1 MEYGERG
8 IIKLDSILKI
18 MSLIF
23 SILIA
28 IPTLAGE
35 ILVEGTV
42 VDSSSQQ
49 AITNV
54 NIFVKGTEIGTSSD
68 QNGRFKLI
76 LSELHPDAQLVLS
89 HIAYLEKV
97 IPLSYFENNR
107 IISLQKRSIPL
118 QGVEVQTGRRT
129 YQYPQELT
137 NSISVISSD
146 AFDSKGYLDVAD
158 ILMADQ
164 STVIEETGKGAK
176 TVSIRGANEDEV
188 LILYDG
194 VRLNSNFDN
203 IFDIALID
211 PSSLEQIDIVKGGN
225 LASAGAQGS
234 SATINF
240 IPKLKQDYLL
250 KFYQRFGT
258 YNSGDWGLNLFKD
271 IQGFNLYGSW
281 KEAALEQ
288 RYAAGSSTNF
298 SVIHGTTHKLLNLS
312 YTFGQVQGD
321 RASHT
326 LRSYFSESERDY
338 TNIRDSE
345 ELAKSHRI
353 YNLKYLG
360 DFKVYGK
367 LWLNASNQNL
377 NEVYTYQANAS
388 SYGNDINDENYQLS
402 CEYALDIDLI
412 QLFAAFNNENSWLD
426 FKGGSNNLQILPND
440 QTYRFRRSSNN
451 YTVAVSYLNDEN
463 SGSLYVDN
471 LQFSLFFEQTED
483 RFPDTLEI
491 NYLDENNRIRWNNS
505 SYMFSSSLVWGK
517 PELLFKAHLNYGI
530 NFRIPTLYQQLT
542 VMLYPLNSNL
552 GDGLLTEYKANQEL
566 GITVYGNQT
575 RSSASTIQSEAS
587 LVIFRSAYENKF
599 RMIQFGGTPLTVLDN
614 YNDAQL
620 VGLESYFGL
629 NWRQIINANFSY
641 VKYLIPDKAAFP
653 FKPDSKLTACLSFE
667 IRNWHLDLIGYRE
680 AERSGLIINR
690 LTADNLMQL
699 QEIILPEYQNFDL
712 HLKKSFELWK
722 LGCYLSA
729 SGRNILNKSEV
740 LDGIAIRDR
749 RFYVSFGLQF

>member
-1 MEYGERG
+1 MGYGKRG
-8 IIKLDSILKI
+8 MIKYGSITKL
-18 MSLIF
+18 MPLIF

-89 HIAYLEKV
+89 HIAYLEKI
-97 IPLSYFENNR
+97 IPLSYFDSKR
-107 IISLQKRSIPL
+107 IILMQKRSILL
-118 QGVEVQTGRRT
+118 QGVEVQTGRLT
-129 YQYPQELT
+129 YQYHQELT

-164 STVIEETGKGAK
+164 STVIEETSKGAK

-271 IQGFNLYGSW
+271 IQGLNLYGSW

-288 RYAAGSSTNF
+288 RYAAGSVTNY

-312 YTFGQVQGD
+312 YTFGQLQGD

-338 TNIRDSE
+338 TNVRDSE

-360 DFKVYGK
+360 DFKAYGK

-377 NEVYTYQANAS
+377 NEVYTYQSNAS
-388 SYGNDINDENYQLS
+388 SYDNDINDETYQLS

-440 QTYRFRRSSNN
+440 QKYRFRRSSNN
-451 YTVAVSYLNDEN
+451 YTVAVSYLNDKN

-517 PELLFKAHLNYGI
+517 PELLFKAHMNYGI

-542 VMLYPLNSNL
+542 AILYPLKSNL

-566 GITVYGNQT
+566 GITAYGNQT
-575 RSSASTIQSEAS
+575 RSSASAVQTEAS
-587 LVIFRSAYENKF
+587 LVVFRSTYENKF

-614 YNDAQL
+614 YSDAQL
-620 VGLESYFGL
+620 FGMESYFGL
-629 NWRQIINANFSY
+629 NWKRIINANFSY
-641 VKYLIPDKAAFP
+641 IKYLIPDKAAFP

-667 IRNWHLDLIGYRE
+667 LRNWHLDLIGYRE
-680 AERSGLIINR
+680 SERSGWIINH
-690 LTADNLMQL
+690 LTTDNQMQL
-699 QEIILPEYQNFDL
+699 QEIILAEYHNFDL

-722 LGCYLSA
+722 LSCYLSA

>member
-97 IPLSYFENNR
+97 IPPSYFENNR

-271 IQGFNLYGSW
+271 IQGLNLYGSW

-530 NFRIPTLYQQLT
+530 NFRVPTLYQQLT

-575 RSSASTIQSEAS
+575 RSSASPVQSEAS

-680 AERSGLIINR
+680 AERSGWIINR